1 MHTDE
6 SFILRSNEEHYV
18 GVSPLL
24 EIFSQGLVSC
34 IPLDYMHL
42 CCLGIMKTILH
53 FVVRGSYVP
62 NSCGST
68 LLSKD
73 QIEKVNDR
81 MDIIKQWLC
90 ENFARIPQNLNKFH
104 TYKATEFCQIM
115 IK

>member
-1 MHTDE
+1 LRTDE

-24 EIFSQGLVSC
+24 EISSLGLVSC

-42 CCLGIMKTILH
+42 CCLGIMKNFLH

-62 NSCGST
+62 NSYGYTQLS
-68 LLSKD
+68 LSKD
-73 QIEKVNDR
+73 QIKKVNNR

-90 ENFARIPQNLNKFH
+90 ENFARVQ
-104 TYKATEFCQIM
+104 
-115 IK
+115 